1 MGEFALAMVILIGTI
16 LLGIPI
22 SYAMGISGL
31 TYILMTNPSYIV
43 VIPNRLY
50 EGINQFQ
57 LLAIPF
63 FLLASDIMVNAD
75 ISGKLFRLV
84 KLFRALPRRPCLCQ
98 CHRQH
103 DIRQHIRHRP
113 RRYRLARTD
122 RDE

>member
-84 KLFRALPRRPCLCQ
+84 KLFVGRFRGGLAFVNVIVSMIFGSISGTALG
-98 CHRQH
+98 
-103 DIRQHIRHRP
+103 DIASLR
-113 RRYRLARTD
+113 
-122 RDE
+122 